1 MRIHLTFLL
10 LLASCA
16 AYSQVRPFD
25 NSKAIL
31 PWLYNPAVNLSQN
44 LQAYAGYD
52 GRGSGNFM
60 PQSLVAGMR
69 MPVQGA
75 KQFRNRGPAT
85 MMGIQLLS
93 TSQNLIKSSTTNA
106 TFGHEIAITRDM
118 RVAMGLGGGIFNMR
132 YNYDA
137 LVYMDQQDP
146 LLNEGEDLFN
156 IHLNAGVSFVIT
168 DKFFFQVAAPYLVKD
183 KKANPGEVMI
193 RTGYSFPLNEE
204 LSLIAAASL
213 DTYNHD
219 LIYGADLRAEW
230 RKLISFMVGADRN
243 KCHGGILLDIK
254 PFSLGY
260 TYGQNYRAISDYVPC
275 HQISVFSDIKL
286 SR

>member
-1 MRIHLTFLL
+1 MRKYLTILL
-10 LLASCA
+10 LLVTCA
-16 AYSQVRPFD
+16 AYPQIRPFD

-31 PWLYNPAVNLSQN
+31 PWLYNPAANLSQE

-60 PQSLVAGMR
+60 PQSILAGVR

-75 KQFRNRGPAT
+75 KQFRNHGPAT
-85 MMGIQLLS
+85 MMGVQVLS
-93 TSQNLIKSSTTNA
+93 TSQNLIKSSTINA
-106 TFGHEIAITRDM
+106 TFGHEIPLTREVRM
-118 RVAMGLGGGIFNMR
+118 AMGLGAGIFNMR

-146 LLNEGEDLFN
+146 LLNEGQDIFN
-156 IHLNAGVSFVIT
+156 IHLNAGVSLVIT
-168 DKFFFQVAAPYLVKD
+168 ETFFVQIAAPYLVKD
-183 KKANPGEVMI
+183 KKANLGEIMI

-204 LSLIAAASL
+204 FNLIAAASL

-219 LIYGADLRAEW
+219 LIYGGDLRAEW
-230 RKLISFMVGADRN
+230 RKLISFMIGADRN
-243 KCHGGILLDIK
+243 KYHGGILLDIK

-260 TYGQNYRAISDYVPC
+260 TFGQNYRIITDHVAA
-275 HQISVFSDIKL
+275 HQISVFTNIKL

>member
-1 MRIHLTFLL
+1 MQKHLTILL
-10 LLASCA
+10 LLASCS
-16 AYSQVRPFD
+16 AYPQIRPFD

-31 PWLYNPAVNLSQN
+31 PWLYNPAANLSQEF
-44 LQAYAGYD
+44 QAYAGYD

-60 PQSLVAGMR
+60 PQSVIAGMR
-69 MPVQGA
+69 IPVQGA
-75 KQFRNRGPAT
+75 KQFKNRGPAT

-93 TSQNLIKSSTTNA
+93 TSQNLVKSSTINA
-106 TFGHEIAITRDM
+106 TFGHEIPITRDM
-118 RVAMGLGGGIFNMR
+118 RMAMGLGGGIFNMR
-132 YNYDA
+132 YNHDA

-146 LLNEGEDLFN
+146 LLNEGQDIFN

-183 KKANPGEVMI
+183 KKANLGEVI
-193 RTGYSFPLNEE
+193 VRTGYSFPLNEQFV
-204 LSLIAAASL
+204 LIAAASL

-219 LIYGADLRAEW
+219 LIYGGDLRVEW

-243 KCHGGILLDIK
+243 KYHGGILLDIK

-260 TYGQNYRAISDYVPC
+260 AYGQNYRAINDYVPA
-275 HQISVFSDIKL
+275 HQISVFTNIKL
-286 SR
+286 AR